1 MNASLLGLAESGK
14 LPDKVYA
21 GVVESIL
28 RGEYRAD
35 GKLPTETELATRFN
49 VSRPTVR
56 EALSRLRSDGIV
68 ESRRGAG
75 SYVVKLPATTAAWLT
90 PIESVADI
98 ERYYAFRQCVEAGAA
113 AVAAEQ
119 RSADDL
125 EAIRAAYDA
134 LHAALDAGDGADVEE
149 DVRFHLA
156 VARASHNQFFVATL
170 ETSVGP
176 IRQCMEL
183 ARNLS
188 DRKSEDRRR
197 EVQREHQAIVEAIA
211 RRSPHDAAEAMR
223 AHVFNAKRRIF
234 EGAQVRP

>member
-1 MNASLLGLAESGK
+1 MNAPLLGIPDSVK
-14 LPDKVYA
+14 LPDRVYA
-21 GVVESIL
+21 GVVEAIL
-28 RGEYRAD
+28 RGDYRAD
-35 GKLPTETELATRFN
+35 GKLPTETALATRFS

-75 SYVVKLPATTAAWLT
+75 SYVVRLPASPVARLT

-98 ERYYAFRQCVEAGAA
+98 ERYYAFRQCVESGAA
-113 AVAAEQ
+113 AAAAEQ
-119 RSADDL
+119 RDAADLD
-125 EAIRAAYDA
+125 AIRAAYDA
-134 LHAALDAGDGADVEE
+134 LDAALEAGGTDVDE

-156 VARASHNQFFVATL
+156 VANASHNQFFVATL

-183 ARNLS
+183 ARNLA

-197 EVQREHQAIVEAIA
+197 EVQREHQAVVDAIA
-211 RRSPHDAAEAMR
+211 RRAPQDAAEAMR
-223 AHVFNAKRRIF
+223 VHIFNARRRIF
-234 EGAQVRP
+234 EGTQVRG

>member
-1 MNASLLGLAESGK
+1 MNEPLLGLADSGK

-21 GVVESIL
+21 GVVEAIL
-28 RGEYRAD
+28 RGDYRAD
-35 GKLPTETELATRFN
+35 GKLPTETELAARFN

-75 SYVVKLPATTAAWLT
+75 SYVVKLPATVPAQLT

-113 AVAAEQ
+113 AAAAEQ
-119 RSADDL
+119 RDASDL

-134 LHAALDAGDGADVEE
+134 LHAALDAGGPDVEE

-176 IRQCMEL
+176 IRQVMEL
-183 ARNLS
+183 ARNLA
-188 DRKSEDRRR
+188 DQKSRDRRR
-197 EVQREHQAIVEAIA
+197 EVQREHQAIVDAIA
-211 RRSPHDAAEAMR
+211 RRSPQDAAEAMR
-223 AHVFNAKRRIF
+223 VHVFNARRRIF
-234 EGAQVRP
+234 EGAQVRA